1 MRGALF
7 QRAPGAMHQLTEGL
21 RTPPRTADQLSPAQS
36 GMATYRP
43 RSLIRVNSRIF
54 AAHSLG
60 LRHAK
65 RPPRPRLRSNGE
77 GFTNVK
83 LQPSVHHATTEVRFR
98 KITPLA
104 SAPEFSRAGSRA
116 ICAQCVQCTAL

>member
-65 RPPRPRLRSNGE
+65 RPPRQRLRSNAVA
-77 GFTNVK
+77 FTDGSEQKVLHSK
-83 LQPSVHHATTEVRFR
+83 REPWERFLDN
-98 KITPLA
+98 T
-104 SAPEFSRAGSRA
+104 
-116 ICAQCVQCTAL
+116 

>member
-65 RPPRPRLRSNGE
+65 RPPRQRLRSDGVAFTLFCSVGRFYRKLTRNGDL
-77 GFTNVK
+77 G
-83 LQPSVHHATTEVRFR
+83 SVWG
-98 KITPLA
+98 IPPLK
-104 SAPEFSRAGSRA
+104 
-116 ICAQCVQCTAL
+116 